1 VTTVGDNLVDIDL
14 YVVLQ
19 YGVSVPA
26 VASNCKSNVKYRVE
40 DLTGVNVN
48 NVNIHVE
55 GIRVV

>member
-1 VTTVGDNLVDIDL
+1 
-14 YVVLQ
+14 
-19 YGVSVPA
+19 
-26 VASNCKSNVKYRVE
+26 VKYRVE